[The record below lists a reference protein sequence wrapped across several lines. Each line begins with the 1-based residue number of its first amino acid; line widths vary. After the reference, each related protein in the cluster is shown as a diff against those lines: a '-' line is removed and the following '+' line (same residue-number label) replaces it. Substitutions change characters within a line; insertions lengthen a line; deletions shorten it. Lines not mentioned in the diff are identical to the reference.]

1 MHSESTTTAQRPASV
16 RVLTAAEFD
25 SPQAIAARLASI
37 RERQISELTTVIACN
52 SEHMVNSITWRD
64 AFCYE
69 CEGNECA
76 LGTARQLAAKVFDL
90 GWAVESLTGYR
101 LNCLKCQEVAQ

>member
-1 MHSESTTTAQRPASV
+1 MQSESTTTAKHSASV
-16 RVLTAAEFD
+16 RILTAAEFD
-25 SPQAIAARLASI
+25 SPQAIAACLASI
-37 RERQISELTTVIACN
+37 REQQISELTTVIAGD
-52 SEHMVNSITWRD
+52 SEHMANAITWRA
-64 AFCYE
+64 AFCHE

-101 LNCLKCQEVAQ
+101 LNCLKCQEVSQ